1 MELNTYRVD
10 SFICNTFFRQSCLL
24 QGWMSSCTLSIS
36 QTRSQIIWAMNAV
49 TGITLLIASLFIVK
63 THEMTIQ
70 SFYGSLLDPPIDQN
84 SGNDDVW
91 DVPPVTSSGDKDTED
106 TSGKCY
112 FLVRVPILSTKW
124 HTSICRKR
132 KQFLIANVQSLMNF
146 HEATLGSWSN
156 TDQFIT

>member
-1 MELNTYRVD
+1 
-10 SFICNTFFRQSCLL
+10 
-24 QGWMSSCTLSIS
+24 MSSCTLSIS
-36 QTRSQIIWAMNAV
+36 QTRSQIICAMNAV
-49 TGITLLIASLFIVK
+49 IGITLLVASLFIVK

-106 TSGKCY
+106 TSGNCY

-124 HTSICRKR
+124 HISI
-132 KQFLIANVQSLMNF
+132 
-146 HEATLGSWSN
+146 
-156 TDQFIT
+156 